1 MSVEDTRM
9 RDKLR
14 ALAGAELVERL
25 DFLERRQQRRL
36 PDAPLPV
43 PAVDDRL
50 DADVIFGGGG
60 LSLLIAA
67 ELAGRGISVLVFE
80 RARAGTAHREWNAS
94 RSELQVLVDRGLV
107 DEATLAGMI
116 VASYK
121 DGFCRFHGGKADH
134 VVAGVLDQA
143 IDAGA
148 LAAPVRAVAE
158 ARGVRFVDGV
168 SVDGLGPGEYGVRV
182 RAKRLGD
189 IPLADQGKPGK
200 DAVFAQGKLFVDA
213 RGASSPYATADLLC
227 PTVGGVLRG
236 LPEGDGPKR
245 WRRDVGEILVTT
257 EGIVDGV
264 QHVWEGFPGRDGEL
278 TTYLFYYAKAA
289 KLAGR
294 PRLLALYTR
303 FFETLPSY
311 KDGDPTLV
319 RPTFGYIP
327 GWSRLTRPA
336 APPHPR
342 VALVGDAAARQSP
355 LTFCGFGAM
364 LRSFV
369 GAADALEKGLTTG
382 RLPPSIVDDAEVHAG
397 TGPLAA
403 LMADSGMQGDALN
416 HLLDDAFG
424 ALADA
429 GNETYASLLQDRMG
443 REAFRAFV
451 LQTAGRHPRVYAD
464 VFTSLGLVD
473 ALRWGAKVTTGLG
486 WKS

>member
-67 ELAGRGISVLVFE
+67 ELAGRGVSVLVFE

-143 IDAGA
+143 IDAGP
-148 LAAPVRAVAE
+148 LAAHVRAVAE
-158 ARGVRFVDGV
+158 ARGVRFIDGV
-168 SVDGLGPGEYGVRV
+168 SVDGLGAGDYGVRV
-182 RAKRLGD
+182 RAKRLGE
-189 IPLADQGKPGK
+189 IPLADQKKPGK
-200 DAVFAQGKLFVDA
+200 DAVFAQAKLFVDA

-236 LPEGDGPKR
+236 PCTG
-245 WRRDVGEILVTT
+245 RRP
-257 EGIVDGV
+257 
-264 QHVWEGFPGRDGEL
+264 W
-278 TTYLFYYAKAA
+278 
-289 KLAGR
+289 
-294 PRLLALYTR
+294 
-303 FFETLPSY
+303 
-311 KDGDPTLV
+311 
-319 RPTFGYIP
+319 
-327 GWSRLTRPA
+327 TRP
-336 APPHPR
+336 
-342 VALVGDAAARQSP
+342 SW
-355 LTFCGFGAM
+355 
-364 LRSFV
+364 
-369 GAADALEKGLTTG
+369 TT
-382 RLPPSIVDDAEVHAG
+382 
-397 TGPLAA
+397 
-403 LMADSGMQGDALN
+403 
-416 HLLDDAFG
+416 
-424 ALADA
+424 
-429 GNETYASLLQDRMG
+429 
-443 REAFRAFV
+443 
-451 LQTAGRHPRVYAD
+451 
-464 VFTSLGLVD
+464 
-473 ALRWGAKVTTGLG
+473 K
-486 WKS
+486 